1 MKLQFLGAT
10 RQVTGSQYYVEA
22 DGTRLLVDCGM
33 FQEREYLG
41 RNWEPSPVP
50 PAKIDAVLLTHA
62 HLDHCGLAPKLVREG
77 FRGPIIATAATTEL
91 AALVLRDSAEI
102 QAEDAAYKQ
111 KRHRRDGRKAKRPVR
126 PLYTPQDVTRT
137 LPLFQPVAY
146 EKPVPIRNG
155 AAAVFHDAG
164 HILGS
169 AMIELCLPA
178 AGATAR
184 LASSATSRDQRS
196 VGARRVV
203 FSGDVGQWNQ
213 PIVRD
218 PTTLAEADL
227 IVLESTYG
235 NRDHQQAGS
244 VESQLTQVI
253 NQTVERGGNV
263 VVPVFAI
270 ERAQELVY
278 YIGRLL
284 HAKQIPAMDVFLDS
298 PMAADATD
306 VFRRHREDSDPE
318 TWRLITSGDSP
329 LGFSRLKITRSVEE
343 SKAINAH
350 RGPAIIMSTSGMCT
364 AGRIKFHL
372 RQNISRPENTILFVG
387 YQARSTLGRQILDGR
402 SEVRIHGGH
411 YQVKAQ
417 VEQIHGIS
425 GHADRSTLLRW
436 LRGFQSPPQRLV
448 LTHGEEDQA
457 LGLAERV
464 RSELGWEVTVPE
476 YREVVELS

>member
-1 MKLQFLGAT
+1 
-10 RQVTGSQYYVEA
+10 
-22 DGTRLLVDCGM
+22 
-33 FQEREYLG
+33 
-41 RNWEPSPVP
+41 VP

-62 HLDHCGLAPKLVREG
+62 HLDHCGPVPKLVREG
-77 FRGPIIATAATTEL
+77 FRGPILATAATTEL
-91 AALVLRDSAEI
+91 AALVLKDSAEI

-111 KRHRRDGRKAKRPVR
+111 KRHRREGRKAKRPVR
-126 PLYTPQDVTRT
+126 PLYTPQDVIRT

-146 EKPVPIRNG
+146 EKPVPISDG

-169 AMIELCLPA
+169 AMIELRLPA
-178 AGATAR
+178 AGAAAGPASSAAGAAAGQ
-184 LASSATSRDQRS
+184 ASSAT
-196 VGARRVV
+196 RRVV

-235 NRDHQQAGS
+235 NRDHESTES
-244 VESQLTQVI
+244 VESQLTRVI
-253 NQTVERGGNV
+253 NQTVQQGGNV

-284 HAKQIPAMDVFLDS
+284 HAKQIPALDVFLDS

-306 VFRRHREDSDPE
+306 IFRRHREDFDPE

-387 YQARSTLGRQILDGR
+387 YQARSTLGRQILEGR
-402 SEVRIHGGH
+402 PEVRIHGGH
-411 YQVKAQ
+411 YQVKAR

-436 LRGFQSPPQRLV
+436 LRGFRSPPQRLV

-476 YREVVELS
+476 YQQVVELS

>member
-1 MKLQFLGAT
+1 VKLQFLGAT

-22 DGTRLLVDCGM
+22 DGVRILVDCGM

-77 FRGPIIATAATTEL
+77 FRGPIIATAATSEL
-91 AALVLRDSAEI
+91 AALVLKDSAEI
-102 QAEDAAYKQ
+102 QVEDAAYKQ
-111 KRHRRDGRKAKRPVR
+111 KRHRREGRKAKHPIK

-137 LPLFQPVAY
+137 VPLFEPVPY
-146 EKPVPIRNG
+146 EKPVPIRDG
-155 AAAVFHDAG
+155 VAAVFHDAG

-169 AMIELCLPA
+169 AMIELRLPV
-178 AGATAR
+178 GGR
-184 LASSATSRDQRS
+184 EQRS

-244 VESQLTQVI
+244 VESQLAQVI
-253 NQTVERGGNV
+253 NQTVEQGGNV

-270 ERAQELVY
+270 ERAQELIY

-284 HAKQIPAMDVFLDS
+284 HAQQIPALDVFLDS

-306 VFRRHREDSDPE
+306 IFRRHRDDFDPE

-343 SKAINAH
+343 SKAINTH

-372 RQNISRPENTILFVG
+372 RQSISRPENTILFVG

-402 SEVRIHGGH
+402 PEVRIHGGH
-411 YQVKAQ
+411 YQVKARI
-417 VEQIHGIS
+417 EQIHGIS

-436 LRGFQSPPQRLV
+436 LHGFRSPPQRLI

-464 RSELGWEVTVPE
+464 RAELGWEVSVPE
-476 YREVVELS
+476 YQQVVELS